1 MITEKLNEAKTS
13 FNKLVEQK
21 RSLLDQAD
29 KEKDGAKIKEVRS
42 QIEKLNNE
50 MTDLK
55 ATIDDYTALDA
66 EKRSKTVSFNLG
78 NDKEITPE
86 DPTKVTKRMINSYLH
101 KNYRD
106 AINDGLKSADA
117 AVTIPKDIQYVPTE
131 EINTV
136 TDLSTLVQHFNA
148 TTASG
153 EYPIVKRATAS
164 MHTVAELEKNP
175 ALAKPEF
182 IKIAW
187 SVDTYRGAIPLSQES
202 IEDSQADLL
211 AIVANNAREQK
222 VNTTNA
228 KISAL
233 LKAFTAKSVG
243 GDNIDQIK
251 HILNVDLDPAY
262 SRVIIASQSF
272 YQYLDTLKDKNGR
285 YLLQE
290 PITQGSPSLLI
301 GVPVIKVED
310 TALGKAGEAHAFIG
324 DIKRAILMADR
335 KDLEIKWTDSE
346 IYGQYLGLV
355 MRFGLVTADSKA
367 GYFVTATPSTTGA

>member
-164 MHTVAELEKNP
+164 MHTVAELEKNHWR
-175 ALAKPEF
+175 F
-182 IKIAW
+182 
-187 SVDTYRGAIPLSQES
+187 YR
-202 IEDSQADLL
+202 
-211 AIVANNAREQK
+211 NC
-222 VNTTNA
+222 
-228 KISAL
+228 
-233 LKAFTAKSVG
+233 
-243 GDNIDQIK
+243 
-251 HILNVDLDPAY
+251 
-262 SRVIIASQSF
+262 
-272 YQYLDTLKDKNGR
+272 
-285 YLLQE
+285 
-290 PITQGSPSLLI
+290 
-301 GVPVIKVED
+301 
-310 TALGKAGEAHAFIG
+310 
-324 DIKRAILMADR
+324 
-335 KDLEIKWTDSE
+335 
-346 IYGQYLGLV
+346 
-355 MRFGLVTADSKA
+355 
-367 GYFVTATPSTTGA
+367 